1 MGAKLLIVEADGLFR
16 HNLALRLGLEKF
28 KVFEAEDSEGLERL
42 LRKRNIDV
50 VLLGL
55 NGFKEK
61 GLSFLK
67 TIKKVRPLTEVILMN
82 SPGDLPLS
90 IAGMKLGAFDDLL
103 VPFDLRALLGQIY
116 KAWARK
122 RELEQKIKKPSI
134 LGRCQDAMVA
144 VSFAEAGELDTA
156 CDILRKSKRNYN
168 EGKK

>member
-28 KVFEAEDSEGLERL
+28 TVFEAEDSEGLEKL

-103 VPFDLRALLGQIY
+103 TPFDLGALLGQIR

-122 RELEQKIKKPSI
+122 RELEEKRKGRSI
-134 LGRCQDAMVA
+134 LERCQDAMVA
-144 VSFAEAGELDTA
+144 ISFAEAGELDTA
-156 CDILRKSKRNYN
+156 RDILRKSKGNYD
-168 EGKK
+168 EEKK